1 MPLIALIQ
9 KESRLLMRDWHAL
22 LLLFAMPAAFI
33 LVMSLAL
40 QSRFALQQSVSVSYY
55 LVNQDHSPVSTALV
69 AQLQNLPHFKVLT
82 PDAPL
87 SVLRTRVQRDR
98 LQFLLVIPPGFGNA
112 LHSKTPVPL
121 RLLAGPGVQPT
132 IYALFTTTLH
142 AALARFLIQESLA
155 VTPLPPSDSQIH
167 AGLALGPDAS
177 ARLLHVE
184 SLYQVDG
191 RHLRPSSVQ
200 QSVPAWLLFAM
211 FFIAV
216 PLSTTWVQERQQG
229 TYMRLQSMGV
239 SPGLLLTGK
248 LLPYIGINLL
258 QVVLMLCVGVF
269 IVPWLGGERLT
280 LGDAPLALT
289 LVTLAVSFASVAY
302 ALLIANWV
310 STSEQAMIF
319 TGIANLL
326 MAAVGGIMVPSFIM
340 PPMMQ
345 SLSHYSPMAWG
356 LHGFLDIFLR
366 RGGIGT
372 VAPEM
377 LYLVAFGAG
386 CLLLASLGLRT
397 RRHR

>member
-9 KESRLLMRDWHAL
+9 KEWRLLMRDWHAM

-40 QSRFALQQSVSVSYY
+40 QSRFALQQSVSVPYY
-55 LVNQDHSPVSTALV
+55 LLNQDHSPASVALV
-69 AQLQNLPHFKVLT
+69 TQLQTLPHFKILA

-87 SVLRTRVQRDR
+87 AELRTHVQRDR
-98 LQFLLVIPPGFGNA
+98 VQFLLVIPPGFGDA
-112 LHSKTPVPL
+112 LRSRTPVPL
-121 RLLAGPGVQPT
+121 RLLAGPGVQPAM
-132 IYALFTTTLH
+132 YALFTTTLH

-155 VTPLPPSDSQIH
+155 VMPLPASDSQGN
-167 AGLALGPDAS
+167 AKLPFGPDAS
-177 ARLLHVE
+177 DRLLHVE
-184 SLYQVDG
+184 SLYTVNG
-191 RHLRPSSVQ
+191 RSLRPSSVQ

-229 TYMRLQSMGV
+229 TYMRLQSMGA
-239 SPGLLLTGK
+239 SPRLLLAGK

-269 IVPWLGGERLT
+269 LVPWLGGERLT

-310 STSEQAMIF
+310 STGEQAMIF

-326 MAAVGGIMVPSFIM
+326 MAAVGGVMVPSFIM

-356 LHGFLDIFLR
+356 LNGFLDIFLR
-366 RGGIGT
+366 QGGIGT
-372 VAPEM
+372 VAPKV
-377 LYLVAFGAG
+377 LYLLAFGIS
-386 CLLLASLGLRT
+386 CLLLASLGLRK
-397 RRHR
+397 RRYR